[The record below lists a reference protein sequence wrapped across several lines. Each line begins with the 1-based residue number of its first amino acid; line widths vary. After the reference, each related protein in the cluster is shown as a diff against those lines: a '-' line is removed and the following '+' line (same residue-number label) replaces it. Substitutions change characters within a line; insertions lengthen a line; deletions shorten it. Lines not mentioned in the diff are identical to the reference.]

1 MKIAVG
7 MRNFA
12 PEKGG
17 AERSVAELMGFLSRA
32 GHEVHIFAHRFG
44 RFENSFVLHRVPAIP
59 FPKSLT
65 VLSFAWWCHQKMKEE
80 DIDVVIGV
88 GNTLRADLLQPRGG
102 VHWSWFW
109 KSLRAY
115 DSPWLWGIKFL
126 GRVLS
131 PKQWVEGLV
140 ENAPYKNARKIVAIS
155 EMVKRDIMDSY
166 ATPDERVDVLYTG
179 IDIQRFKPRTG
190 KLRNE
195 IRRRH
200 AIAPDEFVVL
210 FSSHNFR
217 LKGLKYLIR
226 AIAQVKRK
234 EKRIKLI
241 ILGRDRKNP
250 YERLAHRLGS
260 KGEVI
265 FVGGVKEPEQYYAAA
280 DILVHPTF
288 YDACS
293 RVVLEALASGL
304 PVITTRYNGAGW
316 LISEGKEGFVID
328 DPSDVKTLAE
338 KIVALSDPRR
348 LKKVSQAARQ
358 LAQEYSQQRSCQKL
372 LKILQALR

>member
-1 MKIAVG
+1 MKQ
-7 MRNFA
+7 
-12 PEKGG
+12 E
-17 AERSVAELMGFLSRA
+17 
-32 GHEVHIFAHRFG
+32 H
-44 RFENSFVLHRVPAIP
+44 
-59 FPKSLT
+59 
-65 VLSFAWWCHQKMKEE
+65 C
-80 DIDVVIGV
+80 DVVFGV

-131 PKQWVEGLV
+131 PKQWAEGIV
-140 ENAPYKNARKIVAIS
+140 ENAPYRKAQKIVAIS

-166 ATPDERVDVLYTG
+166 AIPEGRVDVLYTG

-195 IRRRH
+195 IRRHH
-200 AIAPDEFVVL
+200 AIAPEEFVVL
-210 FSSHNFR
+210 FSAHNFR

-226 AIAQVKRK
+226 AIAQVTREKKRV
-234 EKRIKLI
+234 KLLV
-241 ILGRDRKNP
+241 LGRDRKDP
-250 YERLAHRLGS
+250 YERLAHRLGCN
-260 KGEVI
+260 GEVM
-265 FVGGVKEPEQYYAAA
+265 FAGGVKEPEKYYAAA
-280 DILVHPTF
+280 DILIHPTF

-304 PVITTRYNGAGW
+304 PVITTRYNGAGG

-328 DPSDVKTLAE
+328 DPSDIKTLAE
-338 KIVALSDPRR
+338 KIVVLSDPSR
-348 LKKVSQAARQ
+348 LKKASQAARHV
-358 LAQEYSQQRSCQKL
+358 AQQYSQQRSYQTL
-372 LKILQALR
+372 LKILQELR